1 MSLPFFQEPICYF
14 SFVLD
19 PTSFGRTV
27 ENMFYTSFLIKEG
40 KAKIFFDDAEEGRS
54 KMPLI
59 VPMRKRKYDSEA
71 DSSNGGDSKN
81 QVLMKISME
90 DWTRLK
96 VNTVLCYKCKM
107 SHKKYPIHPFLQLEG

>member
-1 MSLPFFQEPICYF
+1 M
-14 SFVLD
+14 D

-40 KAKIFFDDAEEGRS
+40 KARIFFDDAEEGGS

-59 VPMRKRKYDSEA
+59 VPMGKRKYECDA
-71 DSSNGGDSKN
+71 DSSNGGDKKN

-96 VNTVLCYKCKM
+96 VNTISY
-107 SHKKYPIHPFLQLEG
+107 